1 MSTKEKRTN
10 PFKSIYQICNSGN
23 SKEKLK
29 RLPDFPRYIDIELTN
44 TCNFRCLMCPT
55 GNFSQRRKK
64 GLMKNEVYYEIL
76 NNIRERKTPIRFIRW
91 GEPTMH
97 PKLVKYISIAK
108 KEGILCHINTN
119 GSLLNEDNIAELID
133 AGLDSIKF
141 SFQGVDAK
149 SYSEMRNIDYYNE
162 LIEVIKLF
170 YEIRG
175 DREKPYIHVSTTI
188 TYEDG
193 KTVRQFKSELGK
205 ITDLVTVGRT
215 VLDRI
220 DIDSVKLGKEEIETI
235 KILKKKES
243 VVKKHPECPE
253 VFDKLSVNWDG
264 TVSACC
270 SDYDKKMVVGD
281 IRFQSLKEIWR
292 CEKLNLYRE
301 MLADM
306 RHDELD
312 LCKTC
317 YDYHGLQTP
326 GLQNIKSD

>member
-1 MSTKEKRTN
+1 MYENRRTN

-23 SKEKLK
+23 SEEKLAN
-29 RLPDFPRYIDIELTN
+29 LPSFPRYIDIELTN
-44 TCNFRCLMCPT
+44 SCNFRCLMCPT

-64 GLMKNEVYYEIL
+64 GFMKDEVYYEIL
-76 NNIRERKTPIRFIRW
+76 NNIRQNKTPVRFIRW

-97 PKLVKYISIAK
+97 PKLINYISIAK

-119 GSLLNEDNIAELID
+119 GSFLNDDNIAELID

-170 YEIRG
+170 YGIRG
-175 DREKPYIHVSTTI
+175 DREKPYIHVSTTV
-188 TYEDG
+188 TYEDT
-193 KTVRQFKSELGK
+193 KTIRQFKAELMK

-215 VLDRI
+215 VLEHI
-220 DIDSVKLGKEEIETI
+220 DIEKTRLGKEEVDTI
-235 KILKKKES
+235 KWLKEQES

-253 VFDKLSVNWDG
+253 VFDKMSINWDG

-270 SDYDKKMVVGD
+270 SDYDNKMVVGD
-281 IRFQSLKEIWR
+281 IRVQSLKEIWN
-292 CEKLNLYRE
+292 CKKMNQYRE
-301 MLADM
+301 MLANM
-306 RHDELD
+306 QHDKLE

-326 GLQNIKSD
+326 GLQNLN